1 MWIVDGNKMNI
12 GIVSLYNG
20 KSGKKGFYNSQEIG
34 VARAFSKLVYN
45 VIVFF
50 TSSSKNIEEERI
62 DFNIKI
68 INVPGFIVGC
78 HSKFNW
84 NILLKY
90 KIDVV
95 HSCNDNQIFAPSLFH
110 FCDKHNI
117 RIYSYLGVIQSDTNS
132 VLKKKIMGLL
142 CERNIQI
149 YKKHKCFV
157 KTNTI
162 KSELEKLGVVD
173 ITVAPVGLDTSII
186 PVISETKEKLLKE
199 LQLPEDKIILLFVGR
214 LDEYKKPL
222 DAIELLNKLSDK
234 YYLVMIGNGTLKN
247 KIVELIG
254 KYHIQSKIK
263 CIGKIENKEI
273 HKFYKISDYFLNFNN
288 NEIFGMSILEAMYQ
302 GCNVI
307 AVDAPGPRDIIKNNY
322 NGFLVDNINQMKQI
336 VENNRKIDSKEAIES
351 INNCYSWDNTAK
363 IFAEWINKK

>member
-1 MWIVDGNKMNI
+1 MNI

-34 VARAFSKLVYN
+34 VARAFSKLGYS

-50 TSSSKNIEEERI
+50 VMTDKNVEEEII
-62 DFNIKI
+62 DCNIKI
-68 INVPGFIVGC
+68 VNVPGFMIGC

-95 HSCNDNQIFAPSLFH
+95 HSCNDNQIFVPSLFH

-132 VLKKKIMGLL
+132 VLKKKIMSLL

-162 KSELEKLGVVD
+162 KKELEKLDVAN

-186 PVISETKEKLLKE
+186 PTISETKEKLITE
-199 LQLPEDKIILLFVGR
+199 LQLPENKTILLFVGR
-214 LDEYKKPL
+214 LDDYKKPL
-222 DAIELLNKLSDK
+222 DAIELINNLSDK
-234 YYLVMIGNGTLKN
+234 YYLVMIGDGSLKN
-247 KIVELIG
+247 KIAEYIE
-254 KYHIQSKIK
+254 KYHIQAKIK
-263 CIGKIENKEI
+263 RIDKIENKEI
-273 HKFYKISDYFLNFNN
+273 HKYYKISDYFLNFNN
-288 NEIFGMSILEAMYQ
+288 KEIFGMSILEAMYQ

-307 AVDAPGPRDIIKNNY
+307 AIDAPGPRDIIKNNQ
-322 NGFLVDNINQMKQI
+322 NGFLVDDINQMKQI
-336 VENNRKIDSKEAIES
+336 IESNNKIDSKEAIKS
-351 INNCYSWDNTAK
+351 INNCYSWDNTVK
-363 IFAEWINKK
+363 IFDEWIKNEEEEQ